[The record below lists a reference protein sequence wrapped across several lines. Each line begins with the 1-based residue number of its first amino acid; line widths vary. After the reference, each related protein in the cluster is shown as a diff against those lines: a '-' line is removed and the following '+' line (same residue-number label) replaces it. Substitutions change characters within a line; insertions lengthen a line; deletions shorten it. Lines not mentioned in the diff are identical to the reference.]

1 MFMKNGTHTKLGE
14 GVVVSRTKIHHKPVT
29 SEEVAL
35 QVTSVE
41 GDDELKHPYY
51 DYPVEARSFA
61 AWPVS
66 DVCVV
71 DEKVC

>member
-1 MFMKNGTHTKLGE
+1 MVYTHTKLGE
-14 GVVVSRTKIHHKPVT
+14 GVVVSRTKVHHKPVT

-51 DYPVEARSFA
+51 YDYPRRS
-61 AWPVS
+61 
-66 DVCVV
+66 
-71 DEKVC
+71 KVLCSLAGVRCLCC